1 MLIGALAEQT
11 QISRDT
17 LRFYEKM
24 GLIQAKRRANGYKEF
39 VPQTVEQLRFIKLA
53 QQLGFSLQQIKTIL
67 PLLQAGHVPPALLH
81 QQIADKLQWIDQ
93 QMAQLHAL
101 RQALLALPV
110 GQDCPLQQHC
120 VEHLLEEFR
129 STEASVSVDAS
140 AIFAP

>member
-1 MLIGALAEQT
+1 MLIGALAEHT

-67 PLLQAGHVPPALLH
+67 PLLQAGSVPPTLLR

-120 VEHLLEEFR
+120 VDQL
-129 STEASVSVDAS
+129 
-140 AIFAP
+140 APSDG